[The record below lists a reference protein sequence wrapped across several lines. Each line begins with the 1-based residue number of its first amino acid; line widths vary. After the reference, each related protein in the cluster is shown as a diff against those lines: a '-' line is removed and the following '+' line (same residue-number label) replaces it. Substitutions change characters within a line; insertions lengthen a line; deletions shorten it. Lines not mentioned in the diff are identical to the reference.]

1 MSQAMPTGPGGQL
14 PRQSVVLRTMLL
26 AVFLLGAL
34 GTAIEL
40 VLLEHY
46 SELAQLV
53 PLGAILAGLVV
64 LAMWFLSQARA
75 VLRVFQVSM
84 LVFVVAGLV
93 GIWLHYESNLEF
105 ELEMDP
111 SAEGWPLIWA
121 SLSGAMPALAP
132 GTMVQLGLVGLLYTY
147 GHPGLA
153 APASQE
159 SEASGE

>member
-1 MSQAMPTGPGGQL
+1 MPPGPGD
-14 PRQSVVLRTMLL
+14 PRSRQSVVLRTMLL

-111 SAEGWPLIWA
+111 SAEGWSLIWA

-153 APASQE
+153 APGGQA

>member
-1 MSQAMPTGPGGQL
+1 MSQAMPPGPGD
-14 PRQSVVLRTMLL
+14 PRSRQSVVLRTMLL

-111 SAEGWPLIWA
+111 SAEGWSLIWA

-153 APASQE
+153 APGGQA